1 MKININDE
9 HYKSYEEWHFTWL
22 IAMFMILKNKLA
34 ITIDLLVIS
43 NKEVKTSD
51 KFLRQNDNYVQKSK
65 SVQK

>member
-1 MKININDE
+1 
-9 HYKSYEEWHFTWL
+9 
-22 IAMFMILKNKLA
+22 MFMILKNKLA